1 MSEIGALAWYIT
13 LLWIL
18 ALVLIEY
25 WISTLKRF
33 EEKEAKHK

>member
-25 WISTLKRF
+25 WISTLKK
-33 EEKEAKHK
+33 EEKENPP